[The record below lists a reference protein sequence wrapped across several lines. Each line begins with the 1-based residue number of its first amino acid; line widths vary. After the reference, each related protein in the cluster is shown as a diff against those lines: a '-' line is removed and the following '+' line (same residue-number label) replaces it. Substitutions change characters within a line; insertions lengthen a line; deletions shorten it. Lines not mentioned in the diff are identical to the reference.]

1 VYPRGLVL
9 GANGGCK
16 NRVVVLGSAKE
27 EEEEEGSV
35 YNR

>member
-1 VYPRGLVL
+1 ML

-16 NRVVVLGSAKE
+16 GRVVVLGSAKE
-27 EEEEEGSV
+27 EEEEEEGSV